1 MQAVRTCR
9 PVLLGVVVCASAGL
23 CVAITRGW
31 WPGIIGVPLLGLL
44 TAIAVRGETSS
55 VVSAF
60 AFVLVLLTC
69 MPVSVWFHGTPIG
82 LYASLGRYALTGI
95 MALWGTFILLRYRL
109 RYLKLFDFAW
119 ISLAVCVAVS
129 VAYSVAPSVSIGRGI
144 PLVAFFLCLVT
155 INEALD
161 RDAVCAF
168 RLTNSLIAATLCFLI
183 PGSILA
189 FTEPDLVF
197 AAGRYTSSFKSA
209 SAVAGVCCVLLPL
222 AMWGMR
228 HNPGR
233 VARVLCKLG
242 TLVMLASL
250 ALSQARNAIA
260 AFLAG
265 MITIYIYKRKRSV
278 IAIWPAV
285 IVVLTVCARQVYSY
299 SHAFTETKFFDAYL
313 DRQGSFETGSGRF
326 ELWEQALQRVR
337 NRPLTGYGYGTAQVA
352 LWSANL
358 PRYLRLE
365 TRELAPYG
373 DVLPFL
379 RLNVPEGLNV
389 HNSLLGVLLELG
401 PVGFA
406 ACYVML
412 WCPFR
417 ISAALEP
424 DNLALPHRS
433 LAPYL
438 VGALTAG
445 FINSMF
451 ESWLLYPGGASFLL
465 FWTIVAVQNSVTTH
479 VQTDGAV
486 SQSGPGWRSF
496 PLLRARG

>member
-1 MQAVRTCR
+1 
-9 PVLLGVVVCASAGL
+9 
-23 CVAITRGW
+23 
-31 WPGIIGVPLLGLL
+31 
-44 TAIAVRGETSS
+44 
-55 VVSAF
+55 
-60 AFVLVLLTC
+60 
-69 MPVSVWFHGTPIG
+69 
-82 LYASLGRYALTGI
+82 

-109 RYLKLFDFAW
+109 RHLKLFDFAW

-161 RDAVCAF
+161 RDALCALK
-168 RLTNSLIAATLCFLI
+168 LTNSLIAATLCFLI

-189 FTEPDLVF
+189 LTEPDLVF

-228 HNPGR
+228 HNHGR

-242 TLVMLASL
+242 TLVMLVSL

-265 MITIYIYKRKRSV
+265 MITIYIYKRKRAV
-278 IAIWPAV
+278 IAIWPVV
-285 IVVLTVCARQVYSY
+285 IVVVTACASQVYRY
-299 SHAFTETKFFDAYL
+299 SHALTETKFFDVYL
-313 DRQGSFETGSGRF
+313 DRQGSLETGSGRF
-326 ELWEQALQRVR
+326 ELWEQSVQRIR
-337 NRPLTGYGYGTAQVA
+337 DRPLAGYGYGTAQIA
-352 LWSANL
+352 LRSANL
-358 PRYLRLE
+358 PTYLRLE
-365 TRELAPYG
+365 TRELATYAEF
-373 DVLPFL
+373 LPFL

-401 PVGFA
+401 PAGCV
-406 ACYVML
+406 ACYVLL
-412 WCPFR
+412 WSPFR
-417 ISAALEP
+417 TSAGLDPGAL
-424 DNLALPHRS
+424 ASPHRA

-438 VGALTAG
+438 VGALAAG
-445 FINSMF
+445 FVNCLF

-465 FWTIVAVQNSVTTH
+465 FWIMVAVQNSMTSH
-479 VQTDGAV
+479 AQTYKAL
-486 SQSGPGWRSF
+486 SQSGPGWRAF